1 METVRL
7 HRFKHSLLPCPWILF
22 FLFFII
28 LLYFFNGASM
38 PAYPRL
44 ATIGILERAERVAY
58 LLLLLLHCWTRL
70 LLLFSFFLSKAVSAS
85 QALQG

>member
-1 METVRL
+1 
-7 HRFKHSLLPCPWILF
+7 
-22 FLFFII
+22 
-28 LLYFFNGASM
+28 M